1 MGGFTMKK
9 RLTSLFLVVVILLLS
24 MMFPIN
30 NYVEASAG
38 NELRNAEAFSGKNNY
53 HSNARYLI
61 STYYP
66 QHEAAYRNAVN
77 KMNAVS
83 GANIRL
89 VSGSSPNINMR
100 SINSSNYSW
109 YGHASW
115 NSNSA
120 LLRLNNYTTS
130 GANFTAAN
138 YNKTAMHELGHAFY
152 MKHQH
157 SSVNSVLKSGK
168 YSYND
173 YTSLDKSN
181 LAFRY

>member
-1 MGGFTMKK
+1 M
-9 RLTSLFLVVVILLLS
+9 RNALTSLFLVMVLFFYS
-24 MMFPIN
+24 FQIN
-30 NYVEASAG
+30 TFVAASTG

-53 HSNARYLI
+53 HSNAKYNI

-66 QHEAAYRNAVN
+66 RHEAAYLNAIN
-77 KMNAVS
+77 QMNAVS

-89 VSGSSPNINMR
+89 ARGSTPNINMR

-120 LLRLNNYTTS
+120 LLRLNNYTTTR
-130 GANFTAAN
+130 ANYTASN

-157 SSVNSVLKSGK
+157 SSVGSVMKSGK
-168 YSYND
+168 YPYNSYS
-173 YTSLDKSN
+173 SLDKSN
-181 LAFRY
+181 LAYRY